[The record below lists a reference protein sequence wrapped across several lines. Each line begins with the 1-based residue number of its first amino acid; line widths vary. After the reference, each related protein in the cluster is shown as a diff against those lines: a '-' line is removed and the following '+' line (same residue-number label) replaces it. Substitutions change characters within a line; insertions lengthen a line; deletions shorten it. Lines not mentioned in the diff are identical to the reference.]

1 MDDWKKMCVA
11 VEKMWP
17 EVADQTTVRGIEEV
31 MRKLAKETELLDLI
45 SKYPD
50 LVNNLPTNINL
61 LLLPSDQ
68 KAALQSFLTAG
79 GQVATDALI
88 KLAVEPITD
97 VEKLVEILNSYRLST
112 ANSLVTHIT
121 GRLSFIDTFEN
132 IIHNDSSYERRGDDS
147 VHNLLKQNIWIVD
160 RNYSILHDDITLKRI
175 VEEQWS
181 SSETSDQDNNR
192 PDFLCMSDENNS
204 TTKSKLILIEIKRPS
219 VTLTFKFV
227 EQILGYL
234 TILKN
239 HSSDNI
245 IEFKAYL
252 IGREINPMLKATD
265 LSKSGIYIKTY
276 TDLIG
281 DARKF
286 YKEYREIWEKQIYS
300 F

>member
-1 MDDWKKMCVA
+1 
-11 VEKMWP
+11 
-17 EVADQTTVRGIEEV
+17 
-31 MRKLAKETELLDLI
+31 
-45 SKYPD
+45 
-50 LVNNLPTNINL
+50 
-61 LLLPSDQ
+61 
-68 KAALQSFLTAG
+68 
-79 GQVATDALI
+79 
-88 KLAVEPITD
+88 
-97 VEKLVEILNSYRLST
+97 
-112 ANSLVTHIT
+112 
-121 GRLSFIDTFEN
+121 
-132 IIHNDSSYERRGDDS
+132 
-147 VHNLLKQNIWIVD
+147 
-160 RNYSILHDDITLKRI
+160 
-175 VEEQWS
+175 
-181 SSETSDQDNNR
+181 
-192 PDFLCMSDENNS
+192 MSDENNS